1 MDRVYRERTA
11 ISRGSRG
18 GHPQGDPDRQV
29 LRVPDPISIGVEDR
43 RPASLAP
50 EQAPS
55 DRSQCVASTHHIG
68 AWRMRRWPHRCARR
82 GRAPTGAG
90 RLARLDDD
98 AVVVGAHPHRPA
110 GGHEPDG
117 EDRRDRDAEREVG
130 DRRAQHDGDRPRC
143 RWRPEPWGA
152 DPRRIEPW
160 EMEPGARPG
169 AGLDT
174 HVDPRGLPQQW
185 RAADRVG
192 GHHAGGPA
200 APGDTADGERAAA
213 ARAAGGNPAHVA
225 HEQLAARTEHEPAA
239 IGRRGATPAA
249 IAGQEGCGGRHCT
262 RGAESPS
269 MAAPTRADNAR
280 PVAVGVAMPAGASAA
295 VSRPWTAGRAP
306 RRPRSRPRSR
316 WRHRRR

>member
-1 MDRVYRERTA
+1 MDRVCRERTA

-29 LRVPDPISIGVEDR
+29 LRVADPISIGVEDR
-43 RPASLAP
+43 RPAPLAP
-50 EQAPS
+50 EQTPS

-68 AWRMRRWPHRCARR
+68 AGRMPGWRHRCARR
-82 GRAPTGAG
+82 GRAATGAG

-98 AVVVGAHPHRPA
+98 AVVVRAQPHRPA

-117 EDRRDRDAEREVG
+117 EHRGDRDAERQVG
-130 DRRAQHDGDRPRC
+130 DRRAQHDRDRPRC
-143 RWRPEPWGA
+143 RRKPEPRRA
-152 DPRRIEPW
+152 DRRHTEPREVEPA
-160 EMEPGARPG
+160 ARPG
-169 AGLDT
+169 AGLDP
-174 HVDPRGLPQQW
+174 HLDPRRPQQW
-185 RAADRVG
+185 RATDRVG
-192 GHHAGGPA
+192 DRGAGRTA
-200 APGDTADGERAAA
+200 APRDPADGERAAA

-225 HEQLAARTEHEPAA
+225 YEELATRTEHEPAA

-249 IAGQEGCGGRHCT
+249 VAGQEGCGGRHCT

-269 MAAPTRADNAR
+269 MAPATRADNAP
-280 PVAVGVAMPAGASAA
+280 PVAARDRALPACAAA
-295 VSRPWTAGRAP
+295 VSRRWTAGRAP